1 MRSFRA
7 TSEALGGIDGR
18 GTERRGPTRRKESA
32 VETHLCERARR
43 EHAFEIGVEL
53 VLGGDRIDAAFNPRR
68 KIPKLGA
75 ELSFE
80 GLSLSFEEARQH
92 QPLGPCP
99 LEIPHG
105 AILLPREQFFPSF
118 PLVLGHR
125 QVRLDHVKEQIFL
138 ELRRSGSPLHRFPQ
152 SYIGGLI
159 EAYALERGIDLSPY
173 GAWTLKNAPKQS
185 GLEPDE
191 CYLVG
196 DQSKDTPDLAI
207 EVVWTSGGIDKLEI
221 YRRLGVREVWIW
233 QDSQIEVHV
242 LRQQRYEL
250 AEKSALFPDLDV
262 PLLASFLDR
271 PTALQA
277 VKAFREALRG

>member
-1 MRSFRA
+1 MAAHVTTPVGDHVPTADQRLVTYAVPWDHYEAQLAMR
-7 TSEALGGIDGR
+7 
-18 GTERRGPTRRKESA
+18 
-32 VETHLCERARR
+32 
-43 EHAFEIGVEL
+43 
-53 VLGGDRIDAAFNPRR
+53 GDRSVPR
-68 KIPKLGA
+68 IAYL
-75 ELSFE
+75 E
-80 GLSLSFEEARQH
+80 GLMELMS
-92 QPLGPCP
+92 
-99 LEIPHG
+99 
-105 AILLPREQFFPSF
+105 PSK
-118 PLVLGHR
+118 
-125 QVRLDHVKEQIFL
+125 DHERIK
-138 ELRRSGSPLHRFPQ
+138 
-152 SYIGGLI
+152 SYIGRLI

-221 YRRLGVREVWIW
+221 YRRLGVGEVWIW
-233 QDSQIEVHV
+233 KDSQIEVHV
-242 LRQQRYEL
+242 WRQQRYEL

>member
-1 MRSFRA
+1 MAAHVTTPVGDHVPTADQRLVTYAVPWDHYEAQLAMR
-7 TSEALGGIDGR
+7 
-18 GTERRGPTRRKESA
+18 
-32 VETHLCERARR
+32 
-43 EHAFEIGVEL
+43 
-53 VLGGDRIDAAFNPRR
+53 GDRSVPR
-68 KIPKLGA
+68 IAYL
-75 ELSFE
+75 E
-80 GLSLSFEEARQH
+80 GLMELMS
-92 QPLGPCP
+92 
-99 LEIPHG
+99 
-105 AILLPREQFFPSF
+105 PSK
-118 PLVLGHR
+118 
-125 QVRLDHVKEQIFL
+125 DHERIK
-138 ELRRSGSPLHRFPQ
+138 
-152 SYIGGLI
+152 SYIGRLI

-221 YRRLGVREVWIW
+221 YRRLGVGEVWTW
-233 QDSQIEVHV
+233 KDSQIEVHV
-242 LRQQRYEL
+242 WRQQRYEL

-262 PLLASFLDR
+262 PLHASFLDR

>member
-1 MRSFRA
+1 MAAHVTTPVGDHVPTADQRVVTYAVPWDHYEAQLAMR
-7 TSEALGGIDGR
+7 
-18 GTERRGPTRRKESA
+18 
-32 VETHLCERARR
+32 
-43 EHAFEIGVEL
+43 
-53 VLGGDRIDAAFNPRR
+53 GDRSVPRMAY
-68 KIPKLGA
+68 LEGA
-75 ELSFE
+75 
-80 GLSLSFEEARQH
+80 
-92 QPLGPCP
+92 
-99 LEIPHG
+99 
-105 AILLPREQFFPSF
+105 
-118 PLVLGHR
+118 
-125 QVRLDHVKEQIFL
+125 L
-138 ELRRSGSPLHRFPQ
+138 ELMRPSKDHERIK
-152 SYIGGLI
+152 SYIGRLI

-173 GAWTLKNAPKQS
+173 GAWTLKSAPEKS

-196 DQSKDTPDLAI
+196 DQNKDTPDLAI

-250 AEKSALFPDLDV
+250 VEKSALFPDLEV